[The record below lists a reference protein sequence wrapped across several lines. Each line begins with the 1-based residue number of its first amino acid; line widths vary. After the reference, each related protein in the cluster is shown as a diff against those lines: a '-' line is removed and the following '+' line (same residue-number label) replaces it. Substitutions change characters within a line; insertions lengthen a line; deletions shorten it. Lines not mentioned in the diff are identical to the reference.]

1 MKKYLITTRENYV
14 VTYKCDYE
22 VEAESKEEALENY
35 DLLVGASNCDEI
47 DSELSGI
54 TIDSVKEINN
64 D

>member
-35 DLLVGASNCDEI
+35 DLVGASNCDEI
-47 DSELSGI
+47 DSELSNI
-54 TIDSVKEINN
+54 FIESVKEIDNG
-64 D
+64 

>member
-1 MKKYLITTRENYV
+1 MKKYLITTIENYV

-22 VEAESKEEALENY
+22 VEAESKEEALESY
-35 DLLVGASNCDEI
+35 DLVDASTCDEI

>member
-35 DLLVGASNCDEI
+35 DLVDASNYDEI

-54 TIDSVKEINN
+54 TIDSVKEIDN

>member
-35 DLLVGASNCDEI
+35 DLVDASTCDEI
-47 DSELSGI
+47 DSELSDI
-54 TIDSVKEINN
+54 TIDSVEEIDN